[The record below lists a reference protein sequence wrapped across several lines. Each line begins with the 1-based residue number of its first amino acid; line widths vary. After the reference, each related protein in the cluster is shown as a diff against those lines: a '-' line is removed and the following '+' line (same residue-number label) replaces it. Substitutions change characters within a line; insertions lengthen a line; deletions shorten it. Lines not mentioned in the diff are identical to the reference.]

1 MKNVFP
7 GTIILLVMAF
17 LCPDQ
22 ARARLNIGM
31 SFSLPPAIIF
41 AEPPQMV
48 VIPETYVYVAPDLDV
63 DIFFHQGWWWRPWE
77 GRWYR
82 SQHYNTG
89 WQRYRDVP
97 SFYRSVPSGWR
108 QEFKEKRWQGHD
120 WRYQKVHP
128 KDVRRNWRGW
138 EKGRHWEQQNNWGVK
153 GLQRQHQSRP
163 PSGMEQRQNAR
174 PPSGREQRW
183 QEQPQKREA
192 PQHSINQQGKQYR
205 EKDRRD
211 DRR

>member
-1 MKNVFP
+1 MKHVFP
-7 GTIILLVMAF
+7 GTIILLAMAF

-22 ARARLNIGM
+22 ARARLNIGIN
-31 SFSLPPAIIF
+31 FSLPPAIIF

-48 VIPETYVYVAPDLDV
+48 VIPETYVYVAPYLNV

-82 SQHYNTG
+82 SQHYNSG
-89 WQRYRDVP
+89 WRRYRDVP

-108 QEFKEKRWQGHD
+108 HEFKEKRWQGHD

-128 KDVRRNWRGW
+128 QDVRRNWRGW

-153 GLQRQHQSRP
+153 GLQRPQQS
-163 PSGMEQRQNAR
+163 R

-183 QEQPQKREA
+183 QDQPQKREA
-192 PQHSINQQGKQYR
+192 PQRSNDQQGRDGR
-205 EKDRRD
+205 EKDRRQDRGQDRRD